1 MVLPIN
7 DLEILSKDEIWELIM
22 QYYNKFG
29 KAAPHYNPETYG
41 TAEAYM
47 EKLKQ
52 WIKADKPVS

>member
-1 MVLPIN
+1 MVLPIT
-7 DLEILSKDEIWELIM
+7 DLAIISTKEHWDLLD
-22 QYYNKFG
+22 QYYKKFG

-41 TAEAYM
+41 TAKEYQ